1 MPKTERAKP
10 EGAKTATPKRGV
22 LITGAAV
29 RVGAAIAEALAAD
42 GWLVVAHYNSSAA
55 EAAALAESLN
65 AKGAVCFPLQADL
78 SRREEVEGLIARAN
92 AALASASGKLT
103 CLVNNASPF
112 VYDNLRSLSW
122 DSWADHMVP
131 GLYAPV
137 FLSKCFAESL
147 GDDGSGL
154 IINMLDQ
161 KVDNLNPDFFS
172 YTVSKVGLHGATRM
186 LALALAPRIR
196 VCGIA
201 PGIMLPSGKQN
212 PEQFEAAWRRTPLGR
227 NVTVEEVV
235 SAVRFLI
242 EAPSATG
249 SIITLDGG
257 ESLMRRGR
265 DITFDS

>member
-1 MPKTERAKP
+1 M
-10 EGAKTATPKRGV
+10 AKTAAPRKGV
-22 LITGAAV
+22 LITGAAR

-42 GWLVVAHYNSSAA
+42 GWLVAAHYHSSAA
-55 EAAALAESLN
+55 EAAALTESLN
-65 AKGAVCFPLQADL
+65 AKGDVCFPLQADL
-78 SRREEVEGLIARAN
+78 ARRGDIEALIGRAN
-92 AALASASGKLT
+92 AALAPAGGRLT
-103 CLVNNASPF
+103 CLINNASPF
-112 VYDNLRSLSW
+112 IYDNLRSLSW
-122 DSWADHMVP
+122 ESWADHMVP
-131 GLYAPV
+131 GLFAPV
-137 FLSKCFAESL
+137 FLSKLFAESL
-147 GDDGSGL
+147 GADESGL

-186 LALALAPRIR
+186 LAMALAPRIR

-212 PEQFEAAWRRTPLGR
+212 AEQFEAAWRRTPLGR
-227 NVTVEEVV
+227 NATVEEIVR
-235 SAVRFLI
+235 AVRFLI

-265 DITFDS
+265 DIAFDS

>member
-1 MPKTERAKP
+1 M
-10 EGAKTATPKRGV
+10 AKTPAPKKGV
-22 LITGAAV
+22 LITGAAR

-42 GWLVVAHYNSSAA
+42 GWLVVAHYNSSAV
-55 EAAALAESLN
+55 EATALAESLN

-78 SRREEVEGLIARAN
+78 SHREEIEGLISRAN
-92 AALASASGKLT
+92 AALAPAGGKVT

-112 VYDNLRSLSW
+112 IYDNLRSLNW
-122 DSWADHMVP
+122 DSWAEHMVP

-137 FLSKCFAESL
+137 FLSKLFAESL
-147 GDDGSGL
+147 GGEESGL

-172 YTVSKVGLHGATRM
+172 YTVSKFGLYGATRM
-186 LALALAPRIR
+186 LAMALAPRIR

-212 PEQFEAAWRRTPLGR
+212 EQQFEAAWRRTPLGR
-227 NVTVEEVV
+227 NATVEEIVG
-235 SAVRFLI
+235 AVRFLI
-242 EAPSATG
+242 GSPSATG

-265 DITFDS
+265 DIAFDS

>member
-1 MPKTERAKP
+1 M
-10 EGAKTATPKRGV
+10 AKTPAPKKGV
-22 LITGAAV
+22 LITGAAR

-42 GWLVVAHYNSSAA
+42 GWLVVAHYNGSAA
-55 EAAALAESLN
+55 QATALAESLN
-65 AKGAVCFPLQADL
+65 TKGAVCFPLQADL
-78 SRREEVEGLIARAN
+78 SHREEIEGLLAGAN
-92 AALASASGKLT
+92 AALAPAGGKVT

-112 VYDNLRSLSW
+112 IYDNLRSLSW
-122 DSWADHMVP
+122 DSWAEHMVP

-137 FLSKCFAESL
+137 FLSKLFAESL
-147 GDDGSGL
+147 GGDENGL

-172 YTVSKVGLHGATRM
+172 YTVSKFGLYGATRM

-212 PEQFEAAWRRTPLGR
+212 EEQFEAAWRRTPLGR
-227 NVTVEEVV
+227 NATVEEIVG
-235 SAVRFLI
+235 AVRFLI
-242 EAPSATG
+242 GSPSATG

-265 DITFDS
+265 DIAFDS

>member
-1 MPKTERAKP
+1 M
-10 EGAKTATPKRGV
+10 AKTTGPKRGV
-22 LITGAAV
+22 LITGAAR
-29 RVGAAIAEALAAD
+29 RVGAAIVEALAAD
-42 GWLVVAHYNSSAA
+42 GWLVVAHYNNSAA

-78 SRREEVEGLIARAN
+78 SRRDDIEGLIARAN
-92 AALASASGKLT
+92 AALAPASGKLS

-112 VYDNLRSLSW
+112 VYDNLKSLSW
-122 DSWADHMVP
+122 ESWADHVVP

-137 FLSKCFAESL
+137 ALAKLFAESL
-147 GDDGSGL
+147 GDDGHGL

-161 KVDNLNPDFFS
+161 KVENLNPDFFS
-172 YTVSKVGLHGATRM
+172 YTVSKFGLYGATRM
-186 LALALAPRIR
+186 LAMALAPRIR

-212 PEQFEAAWRRTPLGR
+212 TEQFEAAWRRTPLGR
-227 NVTVEEVV
+227 NVTVEEIVR
-235 SAVRFLI
+235 AIRFLI
-242 EAPSATG
+242 GSPSATG

-265 DITFDS
+265 DIAFES